1 MSGRST
7 LYARL
12 TRSGQTLLGQMR
24 DLVDL
29 ACQSG
34 CEILATLGD
43 DGAIPARAD
52 RNDLA
57 RVLNSVRRP
66 DVGVVLAWTVD
77 RSGRSHQH
85 LVITPSRGRHIHY

>member
-1 MSGRST
+1 MSRHSA

-12 TRSGQTLLGQMR
+12 TRGGQTLLGQMR

-43 DGAIPARAD
+43 DGAVPVRAD
-52 RNDLA
+52 RNELA
-57 RVLNSVRRP
+57 RVLNGVRRP

-85 LVITPSRGRHIHY
+85 LVITPSRDRRIHY